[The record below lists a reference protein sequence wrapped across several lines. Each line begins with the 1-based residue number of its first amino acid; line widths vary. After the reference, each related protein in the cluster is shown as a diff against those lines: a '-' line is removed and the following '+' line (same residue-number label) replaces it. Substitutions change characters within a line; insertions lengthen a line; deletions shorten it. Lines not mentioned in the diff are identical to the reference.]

1 MERMRTKDSQEE
13 QGRHFEEFD
22 AEADKIPR
30 EGVLPDQDPPGGNQ
44 EKRQSCQ
51 KNECSGK
58 PQEKKKN
65 DTRRDRRKDEGF
77 LLDLDSRDERAP
89 ESDRKRYIR
98 SHSPGQEKKKR

>member
-77 LLDLDSRDERAP
+77 LLDSRDERAP